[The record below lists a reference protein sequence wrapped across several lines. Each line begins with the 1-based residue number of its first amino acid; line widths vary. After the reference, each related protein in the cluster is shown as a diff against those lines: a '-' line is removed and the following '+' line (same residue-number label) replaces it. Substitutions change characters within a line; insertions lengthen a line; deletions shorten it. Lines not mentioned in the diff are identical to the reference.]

1 MINNDIIYS
10 KIILIDKNI
19 FIKLGFNE
27 KHLYDIYHHSKI
39 KKIIN
44 NFKRVI
50 PNNNEYYIR
59 LTEEFSL
66 LIIKKFAKYIINIL
80 DIMDLIQDIP
90 HIIRGSAGS
99 SLICYLTKITNID
112 PIKENICLARFLH
125 ELRDSM
131 PDIDFDFPYNLRDE
145 IFERIN
151 NYFPKRMA
159 RISNHLM
166 YREKSALRKAIKE
179 VDTNKIIKYSEI
191 KKYNRLKIDNEL
203 KEEIENKKNELIDTF
218 RCFSLHCGGIIIF
231 EDEVPE
237 DIYLK
242 QAKTENSKIKQI
254 KYNKDDT
261 EKNGLFKIDILS
273 NRGLAQLLDISKL
286 DIEDY
291 PRDDLSIFEILSK
304 GNNIGITFAESPAM
318 RKLFISIKPQ
328 SLDDIAKALALV
340 RPMAQDFKNEY
351 LKNLVD
357 TNNIHKYLIY
367 DDDAIT
373 YISDLIKCPESIADT
388 YRKAFTKNKYK
399 KVQIFKN
406 ILNDLYDS
414 NDDKNF
420 IIDRL
425 SNLKKY
431 SFCKSHA
438 YSYAK
443 LVLALIY
450 QKKYNPHL
458 FWLATLNHCHS
469 MYRTWVHFQCA
480 KSHLELTLGKKP
492 WYIKENKLISK
503 YNTNEK
509 LNKVDQ
515 LNKVEQYK
523 KYGYWITQDFLID
536 SYIKIEFVDKNLLN
550 VKFKGLIG
558 CGRIYNTYKKKITFL
573 TIGYKKDKFIDIN
586 IDGLCYYGG
595 YDYIEGE
602 GHIKNPK
609 NKLYESSIIVENYK
623 LYKL

>member
-1 MINNDIIYS
+1 MIDNEIIYS
-10 KIILIDKNI
+10 KVILIDKNI
-19 FIKLGFNE
+19 FLKLGFNE

-39 KKIIN
+39 KKIID
-44 NFKRVI
+44 NFKRDI
-50 PNNNEYYIR
+50 PNNEEYYIR

-151 NYFPKRMA
+151 NHFPKRMA

-179 VDTNKIIKYSEI
+179 VDTNKVIKYSDI
-191 KKYNRLKIDNEL
+191 KKYNRLRIDNNL

-291 PRDDLSIFEILSK
+291 PRDDLCIFEILSS

-351 LKNLVD
+351 LKNLVA

-425 SNLKKY
+425 SNLRKY

-443 LVLALIY
+443 LVLALTY
-450 QKKYNPHL
+450 QKKYNPQL
-458 FWLATLNHCHS
+458 FWLATLNHCRS
-469 MYRTWVHFQCA
+469 M
-480 KSHLELTLGKKP
+480 
-492 WYIKENKLISK
+492 
-503 YNTNEK
+503 
-509 LNKVDQ
+509 
-515 LNKVEQYK
+515 
-523 KYGYWITQDFLID
+523 
-536 SYIKIEFVDKNLLN
+536 
-550 VKFKGLIG
+550 
-558 CGRIYNTYKKKITFL
+558 
-573 TIGYKKDKFIDIN
+573 
-586 IDGLCYYGG
+586 
-595 YDYIEGE
+595 
-602 GHIKNPK
+602 
-609 NKLYESSIIVENYK
+609 
-623 LYKL
+623 

>member
-1 MINNDIIYS
+1 MINNETLYNRV
-10 KIILIDKNI
+10 ILINKKI
-19 FIKLGFNE
+19 FLDLGFNG
-27 KHLYDIYHHSKI
+27 KHLYDIYHHGKI
-39 KKIIN
+39 IKIIN
-44 NFKRVI
+44 NIKREI
-50 PNNNEYYIR
+50 PNKDEYYIR

-80 DIMDLIQDIP
+80 EIMDLIEDIP

-99 SLICYLTKITNID
+99 SLVCYLTKITNID
-112 PIKENICLARFLH
+112 PVKEDICLARFIH

-145 IFERIN
+145 IFKRIN
-151 NYFPKRMA
+151 DHFPNKMA

-179 VDTNKIIKYSEI
+179 VDTDKTIKFSEI
-191 KKYNRLKIDNEL
+191 KKYNRLKIDDNL
-203 KEEIENKKNELIDTF
+203 KKDIENKKKELLDTF

-237 DIYLK
+237 DLYLK
-242 QAKTENSKIKQI
+242 QAKTDDSDIKQI

-273 NRGLAQLLDISKL
+273 NRGLAQLFDISKL
-286 DIEDY
+286 DIEEY
-291 PRDDLSIFEILSK
+291 PRNDPKIFEILSK

-318 RKLFISIKPQ
+318 RKLFVTMKPQ

-351 LKNLVD
+351 LKNLVSN
-357 TNNIHKYLIY
+357 NNIHKYLIY

-373 YISDLIKCPESIADT
+373 YISDLIKCPESVADT
-388 YRKAFTKNKYK
+388 YRKAFTKNKYHNIN
-399 KVQIFKN
+399 IFKN
-406 ILNDLYDS
+406 ILSDLYD
-414 NDDKNF
+414 NDNKM
-420 IIDRL
+420 IAIDRL
-425 SNLKKY
+425 SSLKKY

-450 QKKYNPHL
+450 QKKYNPHQ

-469 MYRTWVHFQCA
+469 MYRRWVHFQCA
-480 KSHLELTLGKKP
+480 KSHIELTLGKKP
-492 WYIKENKLISK
+492 WYLKENKLISRHK
-503 YNTNEK
+503 
-509 LNKVDQ
+509 KVDEN
-515 LNKVEQYK
+515 LDKIEQYK
-523 KYGYWITQDFLID
+523 KYGYWISKDYLID
-536 SYIKIEFVDKNLLN
+536 SYVKVEFVNKNLLN
-550 VKFKGLIG
+550 IKFKGLIA
-558 CGRIYNTYKKKITFL
+558 CGRIYNTYLSKVTFL
-573 TIGYKKDKFIDIN
+573 TIGYKNDKFIELNIN
-586 IDGLCYYGG
+586 SICYFGG

-602 GHIKNPK
+602 GHIKSPK
-609 NKLYESSIIVENYK
+609 DKLYETSILVDNYK

>member
-1 MINNDIIYS
+1 MLNSDEIYN
-10 KIILIDKNI
+10 KTILIDKKK

-27 KHLYDIYHHSKI
+27 KHLHDIYHHNKI
-39 KKIIN
+39 IKIIN
-44 NFKRVI
+44 NFKRNI
-50 PNNNEYYIR
+50 PNNDEYYIR

-80 DIMDLIQDIP
+80 EIMDLINDIP

-99 SLICYLTKITNID
+99 SLVCYLTKITNID
-112 PIKENICLARFLH
+112 PIKEDICLARFLH

-151 NYFPKRMA
+151 NHFPKRMA

-179 VDTNKIIKYSEI
+179 VDKNKTIKYSEI
-191 KKYNRLKIDNEL
+191 KKYNRLKIDNNL
-203 KEEIENKKNELIDTF
+203 KVEIENKKNDLLDTF

-237 DIYLK
+237 DLYLK
-242 QAKTENSKIKQI
+242 QAKTNNSNIKQI

-273 NRGLAQLLDISKL
+273 NRGLAQLFDISKL

-291 PRDDLSIFEILSK
+291 PRNDLSIFEILSK
-304 GNNIGITFAESPAM
+304 GQNIGITFAESPAM
-318 RKLFISIKPQ
+318 RKLFITMKPQ

-340 RPMAQDFKNEY
+340 RPMAQDCKNEY
-351 LKNLVD
+351 LKNLIID
-357 TNNIHKYLIY
+357 NSIYKYLIY

-373 YISDLIKCPESIADT
+373 YIRDLIKCPESIADT
-388 YRKAFTKNKYK
+388 YRKAFTKRKYK
-399 KVQIFKN
+399 NMNIFKN
-406 ILNDLYDS
+406 ILDDLY
-414 NDDKNF
+414 NTDDKNF
-420 IIDRL
+420 VMNRL
-425 SNLKKY
+425 ENLKKY

-450 QKKYNPHL
+450 QKTYNPQL
-458 FWLATLNHCHS
+458 FWLATLNHCNS
-469 MYRTWVHFQCA
+469 MYRSWVHFQCA
-480 KSHLELTLGKKP
+480 KSYLELSLGKKP
-492 WYIKENKLISK
+492 WYLKENKLVSK
-503 YNTNEK
+503 YKVKNEN
-509 LNKVDQ
+509 LNKID
-515 LNKVEQYK
+515 QYK
-523 KYGYWITQDFLID
+523 KYGYWTDKEYLID
-536 SYIKIEFVDKNLLN
+536 SYIQVEFVNETLLN
-550 VKFKGLIG
+550 IKFRGLIA
-558 CGRIYNTYKKKITFL
+558 CGRIYNTYKSKITFL
-573 TIGYKKDKFIDIN
+573 TIGYKNDKFIDLN
-586 IDGLCYYGG
+586 IDGICYYGG

-602 GHIKNPK
+602 GYIKNPK
-609 NKLYESSIIVENYK
+609 DKIYESSITVDNYK